1 MAKEI
6 LYDRDEEVPDCI
18 YNDGVFCAEHHC
30 YNCGWNPWID
40 ERRKMQWEKAQET
53 EKNES

>member
-1 MAKEI
+1 MAKEM

-40 ERRKMQWEKAQET
+40 ERRKMQWEKAQDT
-53 EKNES
+53 EKKES